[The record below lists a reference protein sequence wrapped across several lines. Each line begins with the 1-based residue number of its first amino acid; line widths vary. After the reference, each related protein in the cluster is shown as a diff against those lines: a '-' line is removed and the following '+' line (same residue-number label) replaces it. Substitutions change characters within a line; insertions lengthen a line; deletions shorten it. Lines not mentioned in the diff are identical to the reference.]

1 MKQIISQKFTLH
13 TTTEKSVVFLFK
25 YNPAVILQQSEFFVI
40 YNFILD
46 YIIANGHTG
55 TSVVSGKAAKQ
66 TSVAD

>member
-1 MKQIISQKFTLH
+1 M
-13 TTTEKSVVFLFK
+13 FK

-55 TSVVSGKAAKQ
+55 TSVVSGKAARQ
-66 TSVAD
+66 TSATDRLNIDIKRDAVKASLFCR